1 MKISVK
7 LIREDEKIDFNEL
20 FNELRDV
27 DPRSGALSAFI
38 GFVKGVVEGN
48 IVHEL
53 DYTAVEDAAVLS
65 MEKIA
70 REGAGKYNLRAVVI
84 WHRVG
89 KARQGDI
96 TLVVVAVA
104 DTRKNAMKA
113 VEEIVERV
121 KNEVP
126 VFKLEKRSNGEYWII
141 GDGKRIPRLGRS

>member
-7 LIREDEKIDFNEL
+7 FIHDDEKVDFNEL
-20 FNELRDV
+20 FNELKSV
-27 DPRSGALSAFI
+27 DPGSGALSAFI

-48 IVHEL
+48 VVYEL
-53 DYTAVEDAAVLS
+53 EYTAVEDAAVLS
-65 MEKIA
+65 MERIA
-70 REGAGKYNLRAVVI
+70 REEAEKHDLKAVVI

-89 KARQGDI
+89 KARQGDV

-104 DTRKNAMKA
+104 NTRRNAMKA

-121 KNEVP
+121 KSEVP

-141 GDGKRIPRLGRS
+141 GEGKRILRPSRS